1 MIGITSYGGYIPK
14 LRLDRMSIYQQM
26 GWFAPATVMVAQG
39 ERSCCNYDED
49 SITMAV
55 AAARDCL
62 AGMDKSKLNALY
74 LCSTTLPFT
83 DRQNASIVKSA
94 LNLPDAIETCDIT
107 STLKAGTSA
116 MLTALAALKG
126 DPQKQVLVTAA
137 DRRETQSSSFYE
149 MWFGDGAAAVT
160 LGSEKVIAEFLGGHS
175 ISHDFVDHYRGE
187 GKRFN
192 YTWEE
197 RWVRDEGYS
206 KFVPEVVGGLFKKLG
221 ISINDVDKVVYPCFF
236 KAEHKKIAKRLE
248 IPSEKVVDTLHEA
261 CGETGAAHPLVMLVT
276 ALEQAEPGQRI
287 LVVGFGQGCDALYF
301 KVTDEIKKL
310 PEKAGIKGCLES
322 KKELTSYTK
331 FLQFRELIETE
342 KGIRAEETA
351 QTSLTMLWR
360 KHKMVLGLVGG
371 KCTKCKTPQ
380 YPRQEIC
387 VNPECKAVHSLED
400 YEFADRPARVMT
412 YTADYLAFSVDPPA
426 KYGMIQFEDGGRFL
440 VDFTDCELEDIF
452 VGQPVSL
459 TFRKRYADKDRGFT
473 GYFWKAVPYG
483 EKPEP
488 EIEKEIFYEGK
499 VAIVTGAGGGLGRA
513 YALELA
519 RRGAKVVVNDLGGSV
534 DGSGEGAQRPAD
546 AVVSEIKE
554 LGGEAVASY
563 DSVSTVEGGQAI
575 VDKAVEAFGRVDIL
589 INNAGILRDRS
600 LVKMDPKDWEQVLT
614 VHLHGA
620 FNVTKPAMLK
630 MREGGYGR
638 IIVTT
643 SAAGLF
649 GNFGQTNY
657 SAAKLGVVGLMNTLK
672 LEGEKY
678 NIKVNAVAPIAGTR
692 MTEGVLPPDLFEKLK
707 PEFVVP
713 LVMYLCWEGCEETG
727 MVFNAGMGAFSR
739 SAVVSG
745 RGVRVGDGEQVPTPE
760 EIRDKWEAID
770 DLSGAQ
776 PFRDAITNL
785 GAMFEAVS
793 KGE

>member
-26 GWFAPATVMVAQG
+26 GWYAPATVMLAQG

-49 SITMAV
+49 SVTMAV

-62 AGMDKSKLNALY
+62 TGMDKNQLSALY
-74 LCSTTLPFT
+74 LCSTTLPFA

-94 LNLPDAIETCDIT
+94 LNLPDAIETSDVT
-107 STLKAGTSA
+107 SSLKAGTSA
-116 MLTALAALKG
+116 LLTALAAVKG
-126 DPQKQVLVTAA
+126 DAQKKILVTAA
-137 DRRETQSSSFYE
+137 DRRETRSSSFYE
-149 MWFGDGAAAVT
+149 MWFGDGAAALTV
-160 LGSEKVIAEFLGGHS
+160 GSQKVIAEFLGGHS

-187 GKRFN
+187 GKRYD

-197 RWVRDEGYS
+197 RWVRDEAYS
-206 KFVPEVVGGLFKKLG
+206 KFVPEVVAGLFQKLG
-221 ISINDVDKVVYPCFF
+221 ISINDVDRVVYPCFF
-236 KAEHKKIAKRLE
+236 KAEHKKIARRLE
-248 IPSEKVVDTLHEA
+248 AAPEKVVDNLHEV
-261 CGETGAAHPLVMLVT
+261 CGETGTAHPLVMLVS

-301 KVTDEIKKL
+301 KVTDEILKL
-310 PEKAGIKGCLES
+310 SSRAGIKGCLED
-322 KKELTSYTK
+322 KKELSSYPK

-351 QTSLTMLWR
+351 QTALTMLWR

-380 YPRQEIC
+380 YPRYEVC
-387 VNPECKAVHSLED
+387 VNPECKAVHSMED
-400 YEFADRPARVMT
+400 YEFADRHARIRMFT
-412 YTADYLAFSVDPPA
+412 GDFLAFSVDPPA
-426 KYGMIQFEDGGRFL
+426 KYGLIEFEDGGRFFA
-440 VDFTDCELEDIF
+440 DFTDCELEDIF

-459 TFRKRYADKDRGFT
+459 SFRKRYADAERGFT

-488 EIEKEIFYEGK
+488 EVEKEIFYEGK

-519 RRGAKVVVNDLGGSV
+519 RRGAKVLVNDLGGSV
-534 DGSGEGAQRPAD
+534 DGSGEGGQRAAD
-546 AVVSEIKE
+546 AVVDEIKD

-575 VDKAVEAFGRVDIL
+575 VDQAVKAFGRVDIL

-600 LVKMDPKDWEQVLT
+600 LVKMEPDDWGKVLE

-620 FNVTKPAMLK
+620 FNVTKPAMVK

-638 IIVTT
+638 IVMTT
-643 SAAGLF
+643 SAAALF

-657 SAAKLGVVGLMNTLK
+657 SAAKLGAVGLMNTLK

-678 NIKVNAVAPIAGTR
+678 DIKVNAVAPMAGTR
-692 MTEGVLPPDLFEKLK
+692 MTEGVLPPDIFEKFK

-713 LVMYLCWEGCEETG
+713 MVMYLCWEGCAENG
-727 MVFNAGMGAFSR
+727 MIFNAGMGAFNR
-739 SAVVSG
+739 SAIASG
-745 RGVRVGDGEQVPTPE
+745 QGVRLGDGEKVPTPE
-760 EIRDKWEAID
+760 DIRDNFAAID
-770 DLSGAQ
+770 DFSGAQ

>member
-14 LRLDRMSIYQQM
+14 LRLNRMSIYQQM

-49 SITMAV
+49 SVTMAV

-74 LCSTTLPFT
+74 LCSTTLPFA

-94 LNLPDAIETCDIT
+94 LNLPDAIETGDMT
-107 STLKAGTSA
+107 ASLKAGTSA
-116 MLTALAALKG
+116 LLTALAAVKG
-126 DPQKQVLVTAA
+126 DAQKQILVAAA
-137 DRRETQSSSFYE
+137 DRRETRSSSFYE
-149 MWFGDGAAAVT
+149 MWLGDGAAALT
-160 LGSEKVIAEFLGGHS
+160 LGSENVIAEFLGGHS
-175 ISHDFVDHYRGE
+175 ISHDFVDHYRGG
-187 GKRFN
+187 GKHYD

-221 ISINDVDKVVYPCFF
+221 ISINDVDKVIFPCFF
-236 KAEHKKIAKRLE
+236 KAEHKKIGKRLE
-248 IPSEKVVDTLHEA
+248 AAAEKVVDNLHEV
-261 CGETGAAHPLVMLVT
+261 CGETGAAHPLVMLVS

-301 KVTDEIKKL
+301 KVTDAIKKL
-310 PEKAGIKGCLES
+310 PQKTGIKGSLES
-322 KKELTSYTK
+322 RKELNSYPK

-371 KCTKCKTPQ
+371 KCTKCGTPQ

-387 VNPECKAVHSLED
+387 VNPKCKAVHSLQD
-400 YEFADRPARVMT
+400 YEFADRSAKIMT

-426 KYGMIQFEDGGRFL
+426 KYGMIQFEDGGRFFA
-440 VDFTDCELEDIF
+440 DFADCELEDIF

-459 TFRKRYADKDRGFT
+459 SFRKRYADAERGFT

-513 YALELA
+513 YAMELA
-519 RRGAKVVVNDLGGSV
+519 RRGAKVVVNDLGGAV
-534 DGSGEGAQRPAD
+534 DGSGEGGRRPAD
-546 AVVSEIKE
+546 AVVEEIKE

-563 DSVSTVEGGQAI
+563 DSVSTAEGGQAI

-600 LVKMDPKDWEQVLT
+600 LVKMEPEDWGKVLE

-657 SAAKLGVVGLMNTLK
+657 SAAKLSVVGLMNTLK

-678 NIKVNAVAPIAGTR
+678 NIKINAVAPIAGTR
-692 MTEGVLPPDLFEKLK
+692 MTEGVLPPEIFEKVR

-727 MVFNAGMGAFSR
+727 MIFNAGMGAYNR
-739 SAVVSG
+739 SAIVSG
-745 RGVRVGDGEQVPTPE
+745 RGVRVGDGEKVPTPE
-760 EIRDKWEAID
+760 DVRDNFAAID

-785 GAMFEAVS
+785 GAMFEVVS